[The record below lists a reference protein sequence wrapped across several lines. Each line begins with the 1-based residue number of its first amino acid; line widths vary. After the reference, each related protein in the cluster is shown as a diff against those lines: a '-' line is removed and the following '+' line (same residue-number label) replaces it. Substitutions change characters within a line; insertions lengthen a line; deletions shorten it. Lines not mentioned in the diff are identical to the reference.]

1 MAGRPGGRRG
11 LFLAAAGGLRSA
23 ERLQSSPLDWQ
34 TGYGVRRYHLGRA
47 AHLPTHTSVLN
58 CTVGVSVQC
67 LRGRLQG
74 CGGGDRWEP
83 TWGRWDD
90 GACSFPELEAGRNR
104 NRPVSRTIRWPVSQE
119 WRIPQGSCDGSPG
132 AGSRKVGDHDVAVK
146 AGADSEWPAKSAGPK
161 APSRLV
167 QLRLASIFLLRAPV
181 QCVSAR
187 RSGLLDYK
195 DARRKRVLSL
205 SKVSLLHVAS
215 KHAYLLKGCNIKS
228 VYCHATPSA

>member
-104 NRPVSRTIRWPVSQE
+104 NRPVSRTTRA
-119 WRIPQGSCDGSPG
+119 RAMG
-132 AGSRKVGDHDVAVK
+132 
-146 AGADSEWPAKSAGPK
+146 
-161 APSRLV
+161 
-167 QLRLASIFLLRAPV
+167 RLARA
-181 QCVSAR
+181 QGRLGIMMLQSKQARTVSGQQNQPAQ
-187 RSGLLDYK
+187 K
-195 DARRKRVLSL
+195 
-205 SKVSLLHVAS
+205 LHP
-215 KHAYLLKGCNIKS
+215 GWCN
-228 VYCHATPSA
+228 CA